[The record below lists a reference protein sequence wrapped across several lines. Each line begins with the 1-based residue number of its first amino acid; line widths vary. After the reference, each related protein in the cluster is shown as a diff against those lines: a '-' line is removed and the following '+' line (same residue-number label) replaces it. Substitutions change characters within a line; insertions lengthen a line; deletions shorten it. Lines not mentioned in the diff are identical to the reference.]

1 MRKIE
6 RESIFITIFIL
17 ITVCII
23 VAVFVWGLHNESN
36 RISEG
41 IVIDKDFSSG
51 HSSINGDKN
60 GVYAYSYADSYRLCL
75 LGEKNGKEVK
85 YWFECTRQEYES
97 HFVGD
102 YFKR

>member
-1 MRKIE
+1 MMKIE
-6 RESIFITIFIL
+6 WNRVFITIFIL
-17 ITVCII
+17 VTVCVIA
-23 VAVFVWGLHNESN
+23 AVLVWALHNESN

-60 GVYAYSYADSYRLCL
+60 GVHAYSYDDSYRLCL
-75 LGEKNGKEVK
+75 LGNKNDKEVK

-97 HFVGD
+97 YSVGD
-102 YFKR
+102 YFRR